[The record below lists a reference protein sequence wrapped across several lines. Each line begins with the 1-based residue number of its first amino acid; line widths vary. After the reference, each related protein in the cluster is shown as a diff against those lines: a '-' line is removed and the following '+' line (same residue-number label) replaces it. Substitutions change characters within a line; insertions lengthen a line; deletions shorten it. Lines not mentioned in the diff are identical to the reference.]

1 MEKGQFSLT
10 EEFQLISIEGNEK
23 NTKLPSGEHCCNYC
37 YKQELPKNAE
47 MKGQKFEN
55 RISA

>member
-37 YKQELPKNAE
+37 YKQELSKNAE

>member
-23 NTKLPSGEHCCNYC
+23 NTKLPSGEHCYNYC
-37 YKQELPKNAE
+37 YKQELSKNAE